1 MSDIANIWSSWPR
14 LIEISVNAVL
24 FYIFIVAMVR
34 LVGKR
39 TTSELNNFDWI
50 INVAVGSLA
59 ASGILLK
66 NVSTLDAV
74 AAISV
79 LAVMQYFTT
88 KWVRTTELGSKI
100 VKAQPTL
107 LTHKGE
113 YLRDA
118 MDKARISEEEVRAA
132 LRREG
137 VIENAGANWVI
148 LETNGQLSVIP
159 HQDGRLDEAEAL
171 QDVRVPDEPE
181 NGPGHTKEESRDH

>member
-1 MSDIANIWSSWPR
+1 MAEHTNIWTSWQR
-14 LIEISVNAVL
+14 MVEIGLNAVL
-24 FYIFIVAMVR
+24 FYIFIIAMVR

-66 NVSTLDAV
+66 DVATLDAIG
-74 AAISV
+74 AIIV
-79 LAVMQYFTT
+79 LAACQYFTT
-88 KWVRTTELGSKI
+88 MWVQRTDLGSKV

-118 MDKARISEEEVRAA
+118 MKKARISEEEIRGA
-132 LRREG
+132 LRRAG
-137 VIENAGANWVI
+137 ALENAEANWVI

-159 HQDGRLDEAEAL
+159 RQDGDLDAESL
-171 QDVRVPDEPE
+171 KDVAVPQRP
-181 NGPGHTKEESRDH
+181 NGES

>member
-1 MSDIANIWSSWPR
+1 MPEAVNIFSSWAR
-14 LIEISVNAVL
+14 LGEIAANAVL
-24 FYIFIVAMVR
+24 FYVFIVALVR
-34 LVGKR
+34 VSGKR

-66 NVSTLDAV
+66 NVATFDALDAIV
-74 AAISV
+74 TIP
-79 LAVMQYFTT
+79 LLQFLTT
-88 KWVRTTELGSKI
+88 YWVRKTELGSKV

-118 MDKARISEEEVRAA
+118 MDKARVSEEEVRTA

-137 VIENAGANWVI
+137 AIENADANWVI
-148 LETNGQLSVIP
+148 LETNGELSVIP
-159 HQDGRLDEAEAL
+159 RQEGRLDEAEAL
-171 QDVRVPDEPE
+171 QDVKVPDEPE
-181 NGPGHTKEESRDH
+181 NGPKDTRNENRE